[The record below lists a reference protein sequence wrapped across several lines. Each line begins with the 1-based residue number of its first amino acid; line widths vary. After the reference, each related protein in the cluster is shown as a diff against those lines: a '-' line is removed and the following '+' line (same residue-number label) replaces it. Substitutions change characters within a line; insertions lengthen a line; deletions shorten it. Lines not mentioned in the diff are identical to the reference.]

1 SICIAM
7 HPGTV
12 KTKLTQKYV
21 GKHPSV
27 EPNQAA
33 INILN
38 VINELNL
45 SDNGKFFDWAGNQVE
60 W

>member
-1 SICIAM
+1 M

-27 EPNQAA
+27 EPKQAA